1 MPVTHNDLADVF
13 PLGVIANQLDNFQLP
28 TGDFDPAGD
37 WEQTY
42 AQITVGQVGSARVGQ
57 VRLRRRQGGTL
68 LRVEYEKPGAAGT
81 VHWETADVTCAP
93 DALSTPSQWTL
104 TCETVTVADGKLVP
118 DTRIEK
124 TGTVKGD
131 ILEIADSRAVRKL
144 PKPAAFTIN
153 WLLFDVVQR
162 LPREP
167 FEPLRFTLLDDFDQP
182 KPNLT
187 LAFWQSTELMIGG
200 KRVQQ
205 QEWEQLEKGRVRRT
219 VWGREGDQPVRLAA
233 YSLLGPGTVP
243 WVYHVDD
250 RGRLLFA
257 IAGLEAYVLQPP
269 ATRTP

>member
-1 MPVTHNDLADVF
+1 MPLTHSDLADTF
-13 PLGVIANQLDNFQLP
+13 PLGVIANQLENFQVPL
-28 TGDFDPAGD
+28 GDFDPVGD

-42 AQITVGQVGSARVGQ
+42 AQVTVGQAGSARVGQ
-57 VRLRRRQGGTL
+57 VRLRRQQGGTL
-68 LRVEYEKPGAAGT
+68 FHVEYEKPGAAGSL
-81 VHWETADVTCAP
+81 HRETADVTCVA
-93 DALSTPSQWTL
+93 DALSTPTHWTL
-104 TCETVTVADGKLVP
+104 RCETVTAADGKLVP

-131 ILEIADSRAVRKL
+131 VLEIADSRARRKL
-144 PKPAAFTIN
+144 PKPAAFTLN

-187 LAFWQSTELMIGG
+187 LAFWQTTELLLGG

-205 QEWEQLEKGRVRRT
+205 QAWEQREKGRVRRT

-243 WVYHVDD
+243 WAYHVGDH
-250 RGRLLFA
+250 GRLLFA
-257 IAGLEAYVLQPP
+257 TAGLEAYVLQPP
-269 ATRTP
+269 PPKAP